1 MRKRGIALAAVVVAL
16 GVTIWAAAPTTLNDF
31 ILPGSQPNQSGNLES
46 PDKCDNC
53 HGGYDIAVEPAFNWR
68 GSMMSQ
74 AARDPLFYA
83 CLAIANQ
90 DAPESGDLC
99 IRCHTPPGWLGG
111 NSTPTDGSALT
122 TSDREGV
129 SCDFCH
135 RLVKPTQLGVN
146 PYPDDPDYTTG
157 TYSEDQAYLGTLT
170 EIPETEADGMYIVD
184 SDNAKRGPFV
194 ETVARHQYYYSPF
207 HREAA
212 LCGTC
217 HDVSN
222 PAFTKDA
229 NGKYVPNDF
238 DAPAPDFDPYSMFP
252 IERTYSE
259 WLMSSYN
266 SPEGVY
272 APQFGGNK
280 DTVRTCQDCHMRDT
294 TGVGCNKN
302 GAPVRDDLPHHDLTG
317 GNTFIPSTIESVFPG
332 ETDPA
337 ALDSGVVRARRM
349 LQKAATVDLTVESSG
364 SQHLATVRVTNETGH
379 KLPSGYPEGRR
390 MWLNIRAYDSLGNLV
405 YESGAYDT
413 STGVLTHDSDAKI
426 YEIKPGLTSGLAG
439 TLGLTPGTSF
449 HFVVNDTIYS
459 DNRIPPRGFTNTN
472 FETIQSPPINYSY
485 ADGQYWDD
493 TQYLIP
499 GAATQ
504 ITAVLYYQT
513 TSKEYVEFL
522 RDENTTNDWG
532 DTLYDLWTANGK
544 SAPEAMNG
552 DTASV
557 TPLEGNSPPVL
568 ASIGAKSTDENQL
581 LSFLVTATDADG
593 DSIVLTTSTLPDG
606 AAFTDNGNDT
616 GLFEWTPTYDQAG
629 EYSVTFYATDD
640 SGAVDSE
647 AVPVTVNDVNRPPV
661 LDSIGSKTVAEADT
675 LSFLITATDP
685 DLDSIWFSYDPALA
699 NATLTDHGD
708 GTATFE
714 FAPNYN
720 ESGTYPTT
728 FIVSDGLLDDSELVS
743 ITVTDVNTPP
753 ELDSIGDRSID
764 EGALLTI
771 AVSATDPQG
780 DSIILSTSTLP
791 DGATFSDNG
800 DGTGSFDWTPTF
812 EQADVYDVKFYA
824 TDTAG
829 AADSELVT
837 ITVNDVNRAP
847 VLDSIGNQTTTENDT
862 LTLLITATDPDLDSI
877 WFTYD
882 PALTNATLTDHGD
895 GTATFEFIP
904 DFDQSGDHALTFVV
918 SDGALADSELV
929 TISVTNTNR
938 PPVLDSIG
946 NQTTAENDTLTLLIT
961 ATDPDL
967 DSIWFTYDPALTNAT
982 LTDHG
987 DGTAT
992 FEFIP
997 DFDQSGDHALTFVV
1011 SDGALADSELVTI
1024 SVTNTNRPP
1033 VLDGIGNPT
1042 TAENDTLTL
1051 LITAT
1056 DPDLDSIWFTY
1067 DPALTNATLT
1077 DHGDGTATFEFIPDF
1092 DQSGDHALTFVVSD
1106 GALADSELVTIS
1118 VTNTNRPPILTEIGD
1133 KSVQAETN
1141 LNFSVSATDPDGTTP
1156 TLSTSTLPDGASFTP
1171 GDDGTGV
1178 FDWTPTTAQ
1187 EGSHPV
1193 TFYATDGVATD
1204 SESISI
1210 TVYTTN
1216 QPPSLATIED
1226 QSVKE
1231 LANLNFTVTAAD
1243 PDGTPLMSMFSP
1255 NLPDGYDFTDNG
1267 DGSGTFDWTPQNFD
1281 AGVYAATFYATDN
1294 DDPSLVDSQSISITV
1309 LDSNLAP
1316 IVIIPGGQP
1325 NQVAEG
1331 SVIEIDFQGVDPD
1344 STLATMTAHLNGQDT
1359 LATNMS
1365 VTISEDTETAIVTL
1379 TLTFSP
1385 DYIQGTQPDPTYYFV
1400 KVVACDAENPAL
1412 CDSSSA
1418 YGIAVFNT
1426 NRLPVLDPVSDVIIT
1441 AGELL
1446 EFDVA
1451 ASDPDGETVTL
1462 TCENLPPGADFS
1474 YHGWDIGLQKYYGTF
1489 SWMPDG
1495 DQTGIWSDIR
1505 FVAAD
1510 TIGSVDDAITVT
1522 VESAGCC
1529 VGITGN
1535 VDDDIDQLVDIGD
1548 LTALISYLY
1557 IPPNPEP
1564 VCPQEANIDGDGAD
1578 LIDIG
1583 DLTALISYL
1592 YIPPN
1597 PQPAP
1602 CP

>member
-349 LQKAATVDLTVESSG
+349 LQKAATVDLTVETSG

-938 PPVLDSIG
+938 PP
-946 NQTTAENDTLTLLIT
+946 
-961 ATDPDL
+961 
-967 DSIWFTYDPALTNAT
+967 
-982 LTDHG
+982 
-987 DGTAT
+987 
-992 FEFIP
+992 
-997 DFDQSGDHALTFVV
+997 
-1011 SDGALADSELVTI
+1011 
-1024 SVTNTNRPP
+1024 
-1033 VLDGIGNPT
+1033 
-1042 TAENDTLTL
+1042 
-1051 LITAT
+1051 
-1056 DPDLDSIWFTY
+1056 
-1067 DPALTNATLT
+1067 
-1077 DHGDGTATFEFIPDF
+1077 
-1092 DQSGDHALTFVVSD
+1092 
-1106 GALADSELVTIS
+1106 
-1118 VTNTNRPPILTEIGD
+1118 ILTEIGD